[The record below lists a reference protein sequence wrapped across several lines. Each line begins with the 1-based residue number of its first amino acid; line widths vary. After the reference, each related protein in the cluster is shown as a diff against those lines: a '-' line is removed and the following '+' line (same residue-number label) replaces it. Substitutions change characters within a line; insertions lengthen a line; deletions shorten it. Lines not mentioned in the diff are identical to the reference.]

1 MALMS
6 SFTLEVRRLTLLGLP
21 LILGQVAQTG
31 VAFTDTVMVG
41 RLGSAELA
49 GVALG
54 ASVYMF
60 LFVLCAG
67 VLYSVAPTVSHA
79 FGAERPE
86 RGVSAARQGIWLA
99 VLLSIPVI
107 IGLNLLGPVFTA
119 MGQEAETAL
128 IASNYLRII
137 CWGFPP
143 MLLTVAL
150 RGFLEGNSDTRPL
163 MFILLLG
170 LGVKI
175 LLNFL
180 LMYGWGPLPALGVRG
195 VALASV
201 GVYTVEFLA
210 AALYVT
216 RKYRSYRLLQRLGP
230 PQGAMIREL
239 VGIGVP
245 IGLTLG
251 FESGLF
257 TATALLMGIIGRLE
271 LAAHQIAL
279 QSASFAFN
287 IPLGLAIATSV
298 RVGTAL
304 GRGDRDAA
312 SLAARTGM
320 LLSVLVMSC
329 TALLFWLA
337 PGPVIGLFIDR
348 SDPANAGIIAFA
360 TTFLGLAAMFQIVDG
375 LQVAT
380 SGALRGY
387 RDTRVPMLISL
398 VAYWLIGFSTG
409 LVLAF
414 VFDMGGRGLWIGLVV
429 GLAAASGMLLVRF
442 RWRSRQPIGLQ
453 WDR

>member
-1 MALMS
+1 VIS
-6 SFTLEVRRLTLLGLP
+6 SATSLEARRLLQLGLP
-21 LILGQVAQTG
+21 LVLGQVAQTG

-41 RLGSAELA
+41 RLGSAPLA

-54 ASVYMF
+54 GTVYVF
-60 LFVLCAG
+60 LFILCAG
-67 VLYSVAPTVSHA
+67 VLFSVAPTVSQA
-79 FGAERPE
+79 LGAGRREKA
-86 RGVSAARQGIWLA
+86 VSAARQGIWLA
-99 VLLSIPVI
+99 LFLSVPVVVLL
-107 IGLNLLGPVFTA
+107 NLMGPLFTA
-119 MGQEAETAL
+119 MGQDPETTV
-128 IASNYLRII
+128 IATLYLKII
-137 CWGFPP
+137 CWGFLP

-150 RGFLEGNSDTRPL
+150 RGFLEGGSDTRPL

-180 LMYGWGPLPALGVRG
+180 LMYGWGPVPALGVRG
-195 VALASV
+195 TAIASV

-216 RKYRSYRLLQRLGP
+216 LKYRSDRLLQGIGR
-230 PQGAMIREL
+230 PQGAMLREL
-239 VGIGVP
+239 AGVGVP
-245 IGLTLG
+245 IGLTIG

-257 TATALLMGIIGRLE
+257 TATALLMGIIGQLE

-287 IPLGLAIATSV
+287 IPLGLAVATSV
-298 RVGTAL
+298 RVGTAV
-304 GRGDRDAA
+304 GARDGAGA
-312 SLAARTGM
+312 SLAARTGIG
-320 LLSVLVMSC
+320 LSVLVMSG
-329 TALLFWLA
+329 TGLLFWLA

-348 SDPANAGIIAFA
+348 FDPANAGIVGFA
-360 TTFLGLAAMFQIVDG
+360 TMFLGLAAMFQIVDG

-409 LVLAF
+409 LILAF
-414 VFDMGGRGLWIGLVV
+414 VFDLGGRGLWIGLVV
-429 GLAAASGMLLVRF
+429 GIAAASALLLWRF
-442 RWRSRQPIGLQ
+442 RWRSRQPIGLE